1 MSVWTACWQGLGLA
15 VGALLAVLSWLWI
28 TRPRTNAPGPT
39 PLPLLGNLPHFWR
52 KLPIVV
58 NDFRKLQRQYGDV
71 FRFYI
76 GPKLI
81 LIATQ
86 PDDAKR
92 LLVGCKMRERDDYTT
107 RALIPFSGYGLIVNK
122 GELWKTHRKLIE
134 PTFHAEVLHGYT
146 EAFNKGAQ
154 FLCSQLAEVNGNEV
168 DISKML
174 LHTSFHFLTLS
185 MYGIS
190 FDELEPDRKKQAVAV
205 DVFISGLELIQK
217 RFYQPWL
224 QIDWIISLTPDG
236 EALKRQLNLYN
247 GMAKQGL
254 AIIRERRSKA
264 LPQKR
269 KSFLDV
275 MMDDHGNLL
284 LPESEVYD
292 EVRTFGLAGTDTTAT
307 ALSCIFALL
316 GLYPEWQDAIQKEV
330 DEIFGT
336 GEDYLRP
343 VTESDLTQL
352 KVTEAVIKESLR
364 LFPAVPVAPVF
375 ASEDIPL
382 SDGRYVAPRGSVVFV
397 FLNLLHRQPAI
408 YPDPD
413 KFDPG
418 RFLEGGGTNALPPY
432 SYLPFGAGSR
442 LCVGARFAMLVM
454 KTVLAT
460 VMRQFRIIPGST
472 REELEEIGV
481 FITGKPVHGIN
492 IRCVPRTAPVTVD
505 CT

>member
-205 DVFISGLELIQK
+205 DVFISGLELIQ
-217 RFYQPWL
+217 
-224 QIDWIISLTPDG
+224 
-236 EALKRQLNLYN
+236 
-247 GMAKQGL
+247 
-254 AIIRERRSKA
+254 
-264 LPQKR
+264 
-269 KSFLDV
+269 
-275 MMDDHGNLL
+275 
-284 LPESEVYD
+284 
-292 EVRTFGLAGTDTTAT
+292 VRTFGLAGTDTTAT

>member
-1 MSVWTACWQGLGLA
+1 MSGWTACLQGLGLV
-15 VGALLAVLSWLWI
+15 VGALLAVFSWLWI

-39 PLPLLGNLPHFWR
+39 PVPLLGNLPHFWR

-58 NDFRKLQRQYGDV
+58 NEFRKMQRQYGDV

-134 PTFHAEVLHGYT
+134 PTFHAE
-146 EAFNKGAQ
+146 
-154 FLCSQLAEVNGNEV
+154 
-168 DISKML
+168 
-174 LHTSFHFLTLS
+174 
-185 MYGIS
+185 
-190 FDELEPDRKKQAVAV
+190 
-205 DVFISGLELIQK
+205 K

-264 LPQKR
+264 LPKKR
-269 KSFLDV
+269 KTFLDV

>member
-1 MSVWTACWQGLGLA
+1 MSVWTACWQGLGLV
-15 VGALLAVLSWLWI
+15 VGALLAVFSWLWI

-52 KLPIVV
+52 NLPVVV

-154 FLCSQLAEVNGNEV
+154 FLCSQLAEANGNEV

-185 MYGIS
+185 MYGVS

-254 AIIRERRSKA
+254 AIMRERRSKA
-264 LPQKR
+264 LPKKR
-269 KSFLDV
+269 KTFMDV

-284 LPESEVYD
+284 LPENEVYD
-292 EVRTFGLAGTDTTAT
+292 E
-307 ALSCIFALL
+307 
-316 GLYPEWQDAIQKEV
+316 
-330 DEIFGT
+330 
-336 GEDYLRP
+336 
-343 VTESDLTQL
+343 
-352 KVTEAVIKESLR
+352 ESLR

-382 SDGRYVAPRGSVVFV
+382 SGGRYVAPRGSVVFV

-418 RFLEGGGTNALPPY
+418 RFLEGGGSSALPPY

-472 REELEEIGV
+472 REELEEIAV
-481 FITGKPVHGIN
+481 FVTGKPVHGIN